1 MIRKLFRKI
10 WKYKWIYLLI
20 FCISFVSDDS
30 YWAAT
35 SGNQILSMCRYAFAA
50 LLPVVLVV
58 FFHVTLS
65 KKTADLVIVISFLLF
80 VVSLLSGS
88 GLGGPIMLVF
98 TIVAAAMVATKIQV
112 NILAERFC
120 DVIILLI
127 LYSFAIQMMLLTGV
141 IQGRLGENVGN
152 STLTIYGGCIYFN
165 SYFGLIQRNSC
176 FFREPGVFMVYI
188 CVAYLLD
195 IWTNN
200 KGLNLRRQLV
210 FFIGI
215 LSTMSTAG
223 IIIWGVLF
231 MTNVLCRKVISTRSI
246 LAIAAIGVLVFFI
259 FQNEVIYGN
268 FFAKLDRGTESA
280 SVLGRLSSVSIPLKM
295 TFDSPIWGCGTEKF
309 REFYM
314 RCGEELFHETID
326 PQSMATNSIL
336 NASAVFGLWYGI
348 FLIFGLYNFSKRMA
362 RRSLIGVLF
371 TFVSLLMI
379 FSNES
384 MQYSLILYVLIFYG
398 LSNVS
403 SKCVVSTQVN
413 TSLN

>member
-1 MIRKLFRKI
+1 MIRKLFSEI

-30 YWAAT
+30 YWVAT
-35 SGNQILSMCRYAFAA
+35 SGNQILSMCRYVFAA

-200 KGLNLRRQLV
+200 KGLNLRRQLI

-246 LAIAAIGVLVFFI
+246 LAIATIGVLVSFV

-314 RCGEELFHETID
+314 RCSEELFHETID

-362 RRSLIGVLF
+362 RRSLIGVLL

-384 MQYSLILYVLIFYG
+384 MQYSLILYILIFYG
-398 LSNVS
+398 LSKVS
-403 SKCVVSTQVN
+403 SKCVISTPVN